1 MWRASSR
8 VRGRSGAPAG
18 ESVPARR
25 PTRAGGFTLVEILI
39 AIAIFGIL
47 AAMSYRALTA
57 VLDTR
62 QRVDQENK
70 KWRTIAFAV
79 TRLEQDIS
87 AAVNR
92 PVRDAG
98 GVQRPPLVGNPVP
111 LAGEGQLMLTRAGE
125 LDVNGYET
133 PPLRVGYVLRDDVIY
148 QLNWA
153 VLDQGT
159 RTEPTAT
166 PLLAGV
172 QRLEFAYAA
181 AGGQP
186 TPFWPQSGNAGTS
199 PLPAAIAM
207 RITFASGEQLS
218 RMFAIAPAI
227 TQ

>member
-1 MWRASSR
+1 MKRCAFLRSNAVRTTTPAS
-8 VRGRSGAPAG
+8 
-18 ESVPARR
+18 
-25 PTRAGGFTLVEILI
+25 GFTLVEILI
-39 AIAIFGIL
+39 AVAIFGIL

-57 VLDTR
+57 VLETR

-79 TRLEQDIS
+79 THLEQDIG
-87 AAVNR
+87 AAINR
-92 PVRDAG
+92 PVRDASG
-98 GVQRPPLVGNPVP
+98 LPRPALVGNPVP
-111 LAGEGQLMLTRAGE
+111 LAGEGQLMLTRGGE
-125 LDVNGYET
+125 LDASGYET
-133 PPLRVGYVLRDDVIY
+133 PPLRVGYVVRDGVLF

-153 VLDQGT
+153 VLDQAT
-159 RTEPTAT
+159 HTEPTAT
-166 PLLAGV
+166 PLLSGI

-186 TPFWPQSGNAGTS
+186 TPFWPQSGNVGAN

-207 RITFASGEQLS
+207 RITFNSGEQLS